1 MIAGVNFI
9 NLNAKNKKFQ
19 LRINNLSPNKKAKVM
34 KLHINYIG
42 RIKGAMNNGE
52 HSLFGKLNNE
62 DISYKDKKEIL
73 DYIDEKAKTQFFNK
87 AVISIK
93 EDEAEKYGMINKEE
107 WINLINLKIKD
118 IAKEYGIREDQV
130 DYLASVHTEPGHIH
144 CHLVFFDRNNKEQ
157 SNNFIKYDRIK
168 RELNKYVYKEEISKI
183 QEVQNKSKDTKLLK
197 ENFNK
202 DMETLIGRSTLKMFN
217 NRINIKELNNIQK
230 EILSFYEKLKDYQE
244 KNNKNS
250 FRKVFLPPLL
260 KDELRKL
267 SFLIVGSSTQLSKN
281 VKDYI
286 NSSIKQEVILS
297 NNEKRLLITKEKAIE
312 FIYSKVDN
320 QILQFLKERKIEV
333 NQYNK
338 EITNRLNQNKYKSSI
353 KNNIAYNL
361 NDLLNNI
368 NNTLEDTKEAQ
379 KGFSKQ
385 INKQNIE
392 TKAQRMEYY
401 LKHRDV
407 GLINW
412 EN

>member
-250 FRKVFLPPLL
+250 FRKAFLPPLL

-333 NQYNK
+333 NEYNK

-368 NNTLEDTKEAQ
+368 NNILEDTKEAQ

-392 TKAQRMEYY
+392 TKTQRMEYY

>member
-157 SNNFIKYDRIK
+157 SNNFIKYDKIK

-202 DMETLIGRSTLKMFN
+202 DMEILIGRSTLKMFN

-230 EILSFYEKLKDYQE
+230 EILSFYERLKDYQE

-250 FRKVFLPPLL
+250 FRKAFLPPLL

-333 NQYNK
+333 NEYNK

-385 INKQNIE
+385 INKQHIE

>member
-130 DYLASVHTEPGHIH
+130 DYLASVHTEPGHMH

-157 SNNFIKYDRIK
+157 SNNFIKYDKIK

-202 DMETLIGRSTLKMFN
+202 DMEILIGRSTLKMFN

-250 FRKVFLPPLL
+250 FRKAFLPPLL

-333 NQYNK
+333 NEYNK

>member
-1 MIAGVNFI
+1 MIVGVNFI

-93 EDEAEKYGMINKEE
+93 EAEAEKYGMINKEE

-250 FRKVFLPPLL
+250 FKKAFLPPLL

-333 NQYNK
+333 NEYNK
-338 EITNRLNQNKYKSSI
+338 EVTNRLNQNKYKSSI

-407 GLINW
+407 GLIDW

>member
-250 FRKVFLPPLL
+250 FRKAFLPPLL

-333 NQYNK
+333 NEYNK

-401 LKHRDV
+401 LKHRDI

>member
-250 FRKVFLPPLL
+250 FRKAFLPPLL

-333 NQYNK
+333 NEYNK
-338 EITNRLNQNKYKSSI
+338 EFTNRLNQNKYKSSI

>member
-1 MIAGVNFI
+1 MITGVNFI

-62 DISYKDKKEIL
+62 DISYKDKKKIL

-333 NQYNK
+333 NEYNK
-338 EITNRLNQNKYKSSI
+338 EFTNRLNQNKYKSSI

-385 INKQNIE
+385 INKQHIE

>member
-93 EDEAEKYGMINKEE
+93 EAEAEKYGMINKEE

-183 QEVQNKSKDTKLLK
+183 QEVQNKSKDSKLLK

-250 FRKVFLPPLL
+250 FRKAFLPPLL

-267 SFLIVGSSTQLSKN
+267 SFLIVGSSTQLSKS

-333 NQYNK
+333 NEYNK
-338 EITNRLNQNKYKSSI
+338 EIANRLNQNKYKSSI

-385 INKQNIE
+385 INKQHIE

>member
-1 MIAGVNFI
+1 MSAGVNFI

-130 DYLASVHTEPGHIH
+130 DYLASVHTETGHIH

-217 NRINIKELNNIQK
+217 NKINIKELNNIQK
-230 EILSFYEKLKDYQE
+230 EILSFYEMLKDYQE

-250 FRKVFLPPLL
+250 FRKAFLPPLL

-333 NQYNK
+333 NEYNK

-401 LKHRDV
+401 LKHRDI

>member
-42 RIKGAMNNGE
+42 RVKGAMNNGE

-202 DMETLIGRSTLKMFN
+202 DMEILIGRSTLKMFN

-250 FRKVFLPPLL
+250 FRKAFLPPLL

-333 NQYNK
+333 NEYNK

-385 INKQNIE
+385 INKQHIE

-401 LKHRDV
+401 LKHRDI

>member
-62 DISYKDKKEIL
+62 DISYKDKKKIL

-250 FRKVFLPPLL
+250 FRKAFLPPLL

-333 NQYNK
+333 NEYNK
-338 EITNRLNQNKYKSSI
+338 EVTNRLNQNKYKSSI

-385 INKQNIE
+385 INKQHIE

>member
-93 EDEAEKYGMINKEE
+93 EAEAEKYGMINKEE

-230 EILSFYEKLKDYQE
+230 EILSFYERLKDYQE

-250 FRKVFLPPLL
+250 FRKAFLPPLL

-333 NQYNK
+333 NEYNK

>member
-1 MIAGVNFI
+1 MISGVNFI

-19 LRINNLSPNKKAKVM
+19 LRISNLSPNKKAKVM

-62 DISYKDKKEIL
+62 DVSYKDKKEIL

-93 EDEAEKYGMINKEE
+93 EAEAEKYGMINKEE

-250 FRKVFLPPLL
+250 FRKAFLPPLL

-333 NQYNK
+333 NEYNK
-338 EITNRLNQNKYKSSI
+338 EVTNRLNQNKYKSSI

>member
-1 MIAGVNFI
+1 MISGVNFI

-183 QEVQNKSKDTKLLK
+183 QEVQNKSKDSKLLK

-250 FRKVFLPPLL
+250 FRKAFLPPLL

-333 NQYNK
+333 NEYNK

>member
-118 IAKEYGIREDQV
+118 IVKEYGIREDQV

-202 DMETLIGRSTLKMFN
+202 DMEILIGRSTLKMFN

-230 EILSFYEKLKDYQE
+230 EILSFYERLKDYQE

-250 FRKVFLPPLL
+250 FRKAFLPPLL

-333 NQYNK
+333 NEYNK
-338 EITNRLNQNKYKSSI
+338 EIANRLNQNKYKSSI

-385 INKQNIE
+385 INKQHIE

>member
-250 FRKVFLPPLL
+250 FRKAFLPPLL

-333 NQYNK
+333 NEYNK
-338 EITNRLNQNKYKSSI
+338 EVTNRLNQNKYKSSI

-407 GLINW
+407 GLIDW

>member
-93 EDEAEKYGMINKEE
+93 EAEAEKYGMINKEE

-183 QEVQNKSKDTKLLK
+183 QEVQNKSKDSKLLK

-250 FRKVFLPPLL
+250 FRKAFLPPLL

-320 QILQFLKERKIEV
+320 QILQFLKERKVEV
-333 NQYNK
+333 NEYNK
-338 EITNRLNQNKYKSSI
+338 EVTNRLNQNKYKSSI

>member
-202 DMETLIGRSTLKMFN
+202 DMEILIGRSTLKMFN

-250 FRKVFLPPLL
+250 FRKAFLPPLL

-333 NQYNK
+333 NEYNK

-401 LKHRDV
+401 LKHRDI

>member
-1 MIAGVNFI
+1 MITGVNFI

-73 DYIDEKAKTQFFNK
+73 EYIDEKAKTQFFNK

-202 DMETLIGRSTLKMFN
+202 DMEILIGRSTLKMFN

-250 FRKVFLPPLL
+250 FRKAFLPPLL

-333 NQYNK
+333 NEYNK

>member
-93 EDEAEKYGMINKEE
+93 EAEAEKYGMINKEE

-183 QEVQNKSKDTKLLK
+183 QEVQNKSKDTKILK

-250 FRKVFLPPLL
+250 FRKAFLPPLL

-333 NQYNK
+333 NEYNK
-338 EITNRLNQNKYKSSI
+338 EFTNRLNQNKYKSSI

-385 INKQNIE
+385 INKQHIE

>member
-93 EDEAEKYGMINKEE
+93 EAEAEKYGMINKEE

-230 EILSFYEKLKDYQE
+230 EILSFYEKLKNYQE

-250 FRKVFLPPLL
+250 FRKAFLPPLL

-333 NQYNK
+333 NEYNK

-361 NDLLNNI
+361 NNLLNNI

>member
-93 EDEAEKYGMINKEE
+93 EAEAEKYGMINKEE

-183 QEVQNKSKDTKLLK
+183 QEVQNKSKDSKLLK

-202 DMETLIGRSTLKMFN
+202 DMEILIGRSTLKMFN

-250 FRKVFLPPLL
+250 FRKAFLPPLL

-320 QILQFLKERKIEV
+320 QILQFLKERKVEV
-333 NQYNK
+333 NEYNK
-338 EITNRLNQNKYKSSI
+338 EVTNRLNQNKYKSSI

>member
-1 MIAGVNFI
+1 MISGVNFI

-250 FRKVFLPPLL
+250 FRKAFLPPLL

-320 QILQFLKERKIEV
+320 QILQFLKERKVEV
-333 NQYNK
+333 NEYNK
-338 EITNRLNQNKYKSSI
+338 EVTNRLNQNKYKSSI

-412 EN
+412 GN

>member
-93 EDEAEKYGMINKEE
+93 EAEAEKYGMINKEE

-183 QEVQNKSKDTKLLK
+183 QEVQNKSKDSKLLK

-202 DMETLIGRSTLKMFN
+202 DMEILIGRSTLKMFN

-250 FRKVFLPPLL
+250 FRKAFLPPLL

>member
-93 EDEAEKYGMINKEE
+93 EAEAEKYGMINKEE

-183 QEVQNKSKDTKLLK
+183 QEVQNKSKDSKLLK

-230 EILSFYEKLKDYQE
+230 EILSFYERLKDYQE

-250 FRKVFLPPLL
+250 FRKAFLPPLL

-333 NQYNK
+333 NEYNK

>member
-1 MIAGVNFI
+1 MISGVNFI

-202 DMETLIGRSTLKMFN
+202 DMEILIGRSTLKMFN

-250 FRKVFLPPLL
+250 FRKAFLPPLL

-286 NSSIKQEVILS
+286 NSSIKQEAILS

-333 NQYNK
+333 NEYNK

-361 NDLLNNI
+361 NNLLNNI

>member
-1 MIAGVNFI
+1 MITGVNFI

-62 DISYKDKKEIL
+62 DISYKDKKKIL

-250 FRKVFLPPLL
+250 FRKAFLPPLL

-333 NQYNK
+333 NEYNK
-338 EITNRLNQNKYKSSI
+338 EFINRLNQNKYKSSI

-385 INKQNIE
+385 INKQHIE

>member
-62 DISYKDKKEIL
+62 DISYKDKKKIL

-230 EILSFYEKLKDYQE
+230 EILSFYEMLKDYQE

-250 FRKVFLPPLL
+250 FRKAFLPPLL

-333 NQYNK
+333 NEYNK
-338 EITNRLNQNKYKSSI
+338 EFTNRLNQNKYKSSI

-385 INKQNIE
+385 INKQHIE

>member
-130 DYLASVHTEPGHIH
+130 DYLVSVHTEPGHIH

-250 FRKVFLPPLL
+250 FRKAFLPPLL

-333 NQYNK
+333 NEYNK
-338 EITNRLNQNKYKSSI
+338 EFTNRLNQNKYKSSI

-385 INKQNIE
+385 INKQHIE

>member
-1 MIAGVNFI
+1 MITGVNFI

-93 EDEAEKYGMINKEE
+93 EAEAEKYGMINKEE
-107 WINLINLKIKD
+107 WINLINFKIKD

-202 DMETLIGRSTLKMFN
+202 DMEILIGRSTLKMFN

-230 EILSFYEKLKDYQE
+230 EILFFYERLKDYQE

-250 FRKVFLPPLL
+250 FRKAFLPPLL

-333 NQYNK
+333 NEYNK

>member
-42 RIKGAMNNGE
+42 RVKGAMNNGE

-333 NQYNK
+333 NEYNK

>member
-1 MIAGVNFI
+1 MISGVNFI

-202 DMETLIGRSTLKMFN
+202 DMEILIGRSTLKMFN

-230 EILSFYEKLKDYQE
+230 EILSFYERLKDYQE

-250 FRKVFLPPLL
+250 FRKAFLPPLL
-260 KDELRKL
+260 KDKLRKL

-333 NQYNK
+333 NEYNK

>member
-1 MIAGVNFI
+1 MIAGINFI

-19 LRINNLSPNKKAKVM
+19 LRINNLLPNKKAKVM

-250 FRKVFLPPLL
+250 FRKAFLPPLL

-267 SFLIVGSSTQLSKN
+267 SFLIVGSSTQFSKN

-333 NQYNK
+333 NEYNK

>member
-93 EDEAEKYGMINKEE
+93 EAEAEKYGMINKEE

-157 SNNFIKYDRIK
+157 LNNFIKYDRIK

-250 FRKVFLPPLL
+250 FRKAFLPPLL

-333 NQYNK
+333 NEYNK

>member
-1 MIAGVNFI
+1 MISGVNFI

-250 FRKVFLPPLL
+250 FRKAFLPPLL

-333 NQYNK
+333 NEYNK
-338 EITNRLNQNKYKSSI
+338 EFTNRLNQNKYKSSI

>member
-93 EDEAEKYGMINKEE
+93 EAEAEKYGMINKEE

-250 FRKVFLPPLL
+250 FRKAFLPPLL

-333 NQYNK
+333 NEYNK

-368 NNTLEDTKEAQ
+368 NILWRIQ
-379 KGFSKQ
+379 KRLKKDSQSK
-385 INKQNIE
+385 
-392 TKAQRMEYY
+392 
-401 LKHRDV
+401 
-407 GLINW
+407 
-412 EN
+412 

>member
-34 KLHINYIG
+34 KLHMIYIG
-42 RIKGAMNNGE
+42 RFKGAMNNLV
-52 HSLFGKLNNE
+52 HTLFGKLNNE

-73 DYIDEKAKTQFFNK
+73 EYIDEKAKTQFFNK

-202 DMETLIGRSTLKMFN
+202 DMEILIGRYTLKMFN

-230 EILSFYEKLKDYQE
+230 EILSFYERLKDYQE

-250 FRKVFLPPLL
+250 FRKAFLPPLL

-333 NQYNK
+333 NEYNK

>member
-93 EDEAEKYGMINKEE
+93 EGEAEKYGMINKEE

-230 EILSFYEKLKDYQE
+230 EILSFYERLKDYQE

-250 FRKVFLPPLL
+250 FRKAFLPPLL

-333 NQYNK
+333 NEYNK
-338 EITNRLNQNKYKSSI
+338 EVTNRLNQNKYKSSI

-385 INKQNIE
+385 INKQHIE

>member
-1 MIAGVNFI
+1 MISGVNFI

-93 EDEAEKYGMINKEE
+93 EAEAEKYGMINKEE

-250 FRKVFLPPLL
+250 FRKAFLPPLL

-333 NQYNK
+333 NEYNK

>member
-93 EDEAEKYGMINKEE
+93 EAEAEKYGMINKEE

-230 EILSFYEKLKDYQE
+230 EILSFYEKLKEYQE

-250 FRKVFLPPLL
+250 FRKAFLPPLL

-267 SFLIVGSSTQLSKN
+267 SFLMVGSSTQLSKN

-333 NQYNK
+333 NEYNK

-353 KNNIAYNL
+353 NNNIAYNL

-385 INKQNIE
+385 INKQKIE